1 LRDIMSERAPS
12 KHTVRTACDSL
23 ELAAVTEIVRQINA
37 IYGNGSLS
45 PRADPWRKAQELIAR
60 QRSRV

>member
-1 LRDIMSERAPS
+1 MGDRAPS
-12 KHTVRTACDSL
+12 KHTVRTTCDGL
-23 ELAAVTEIVRQINA
+23 ALAAVTDIVRQINA
-37 IYGNGSLS
+37 IYGNSPLN